1 MLETEIKTLMG
12 EEIKEYFRT
21 SLFIKT
27 NFYIPDSYI
36 NDDKQKIE
44 FYKRFE
50 SCETEEEVD
59 LIESEMTDRFGP
71 CSLEVK
77 ILVELEKIRVIAS
90 SLKISEIIEENN
102 RIKMRISSFCKIPGE
117 KLASVISK
125 DKRLALDPQDTEL
138 LLLKYNEKDVEK
150 KLSELKKWLQQFM

>member
-1 MLETEIKTLMG
+1 MLENEIKALKG

-44 FYKRFE
+44 FYKKFE
-50 SCETEEEVD
+50 SCETEEEVNF
-59 LIESEMTDRFGP
+59 LESEMIDRFGP
-71 CSLEVK
+71 YTPEVK
-77 ILVELEKIRVIAS
+77 ILIELERIRVIAS
-90 SLKISEIIEENN
+90 TLKISEIIEENN
-102 RIKMRISSFCKIPGE
+102 RVKMRISSFCIIPVE

-125 DKRLALDPQDTEL
+125 DKRLTLDPQDPEL
-138 LLLKYNEKDVEK
+138 LLFKYNEKDVEK
-150 KLSELKKWLQQFM
+150 KLHELKKWLQQFM